1 MKRVVKVWA
10 PTYVAEADDFSYLWT
25 EPDRRSAG
33 IRLYNA
39 RVTYYNGRKEIIH
52 TFDIH
57 LNPDGGICWGYME
70 VHDDAED

>member
-1 MKRVVKVWA
+1 MRRVVKVWA
-10 PTYVAEADDFSYLWT
+10 PNYTAEANDFTYLWT

-39 RVTYYNGRKEIIH
+39 RLKYTDVREEFLH

-57 LNPDGGICWGYME
+57 LTPGSGIYWGYVE